1 MKKIL
6 AEIKAQFESVKGQP
20 TLEELIAKDP
30 ELQELCRRI
39 RQGSA
44 ADPKTPESQKTQQQL
59 NESASSS
66 ATSSSANPDL
76 ATK

>member
-1 MKKIL
+1 MQRIQ

-44 ADPKTPESQKTQQQL
+44 ADQKAPEPQKTQQPL
-59 NESASSS
+59 SESS
-66 ATSSSANPDL
+66 
-76 ATK
+76 